1 MKLFCEPISM
11 HNTTDRERAW
21 LWCQNKLGRTPTG
34 HNPYTVWSATMKLD
48 GTWEGPYYTSS
59 FDEYSDYMPE
69 AWTEDP
75 VVSDQ
80 DTAMD
85 APLNTPLT
93 QLDPG
98 DSQPRTVGKRSCPS
112 QADPV
117 ERLKVGD
124 ITFSGSHTPFRPVG
138 KTRLASSSPA
148 AAVVIGGGLTSEER
162 AVRHLQL
169 LKVAAVVEAATNAG
183 PIEATQP
190 APDTLV
196 KHRDSDQGP
205 SIPSPI

>member
-1 MKLFCEPISM
+1 
-11 HNTTDRERAW
+11 
-21 LWCQNKLGRTPTG
+21 
-34 HNPYTVWSATMKLD
+34 
-48 GTWEGPYYTSS
+48 
-59 FDEYSDYMPE
+59 MPD

-75 VVSDQ
+75 VVSGQ

-85 APLNTPLT
+85 APLDTPLT
-93 QLDPG
+93 QLEPG

-124 ITFSGSHTPFRPVG
+124 ITFSGSHTPSRPIG

-148 AAVVIGGGLTSEER
+148 SATAIGAVTLSEVWAA
-162 AVRHLQL
+162 RHLQL

-183 PIEATQP
+183 SIEATQHV
-190 APDTLV
+190 PDTLV
-196 KHRDSDQGP
+196 KHRDSD
-205 SIPSPI
+205 